1 LPPTVTL
8 IIFGPHASLMKPVT
22 PKTSSASSKRALMEI
37 PIAEVD
43 FVTPSTKNVSLAMLE
58 LHAVK
63 VMPARE
69 TLLASLLH
77 ALMIPDARI

>member
-1 LPPTVTL
+1 
-8 IIFGPHASLMKPVT
+8 
-22 PKTSSASSKRALMEI
+22 MEI

-43 FVTPSTKNVSLAMLE
+43 FVIPSTKNVSLAMLE

-77 ALMIPDARI
+77 ALVIPNARI